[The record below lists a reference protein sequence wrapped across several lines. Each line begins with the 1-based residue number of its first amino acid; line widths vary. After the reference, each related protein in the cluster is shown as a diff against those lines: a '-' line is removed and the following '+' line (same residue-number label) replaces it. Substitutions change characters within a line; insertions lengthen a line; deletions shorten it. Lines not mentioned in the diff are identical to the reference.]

1 MKVRDYE
8 CDLQGVVNNA
18 NYQHYME
25 HTRHEFLESLGVNFG
40 KMHEDGLD
48 AFVTKVSISYK
59 KSLRSGDHY
68 RSALRCAMRAPK
80 LVFYQDILHL
90 DGSLAARGEVECVVV
105 DNGRLTRGEFFAD
118 LLRDVLPKRPVIPL
132 PLPYSPQS
140 KAPQAHYGKEDRRD
154 PDDEAIHG
162 VQG

>member
-90 DGSLAARGEVECVVV
+90 DGSLAAHGEVECVVV
-105 DNGRLTRGEFFAD
+105 DTGRLTRGEFFAD
-118 LLRDVLPKRPVIPL
+118 LLRDILPQDAHL
-132 PLPYSPQS
+132 FPQS

-154 PDDEAIHG
+154 PDDEAVHG

>member
-59 KSLRSGDHY
+59 KSLRSGDYY
-68 RSALRCAMRAPK
+68 RSALRCAMHAPK

-105 DNGRLTRGEFFAD
+105 GNGRLTRGEFFAD
-118 LLRDVLPKRPVIPL
+118 LLRDVLP
-132 PLPYSPQS
+132 QD
-140 KAPQAHYGKEDRRD
+140 AQ
-154 PDDEAIHG
+154 
-162 VQG
+162 